1 MGFGWLLI
9 GYFIAS
15 VMSINVFGSF
25 FRVVGFS
32 VAAVGAKKLSAYHKS
47 FMLLLASSALAIV
60 LSALS
65 ASATLSDILYKN
77 LIISAPFISE
87 SLSALFVYLRAAGE
101 LLFTVLMCVSV
112 AMISKET
119 GAPKLVYVSVRNLVI
134 YAVYFIVQVV
144 CWLPTEYVGEFLQNT
159 ALPVWSLI
167 LSVAT
172 ALLNS
177 LMLFSCYSKICDES
191 DVDMPQKPSRFAFV
205 NRMRAEREERAAEK
219 AAERAAK
226 EAAKRARFNKN
237 NDPQPLDRSLYS
249 EEQQRRS
256 AENARKK
263 KKNR

>member
-15 VMSINVFGSF
+15 VMSINIFGSF
-25 FRVVGFS
+25 FKVVGFS
-32 VAAVGAKKLSAYHKS
+32 VAAFGAKKLSEYHKS
-47 FMLLLASSALAIV
+47 FLFLLAASALAI
-60 LSALS
+60 ALS
-65 ASATLSDILYKN
+65 VCTSVATASDFLYKN
-77 LIISAPFISE
+77 LIIPQPLVSE

-101 LLFTVLMCVSV
+101 LLFNVIMCVAV

-119 GAPKLVYVSVRNLVI
+119 GAPKLVYVAIRNLII

-144 CWLPTEYVGEFLQNT
+144 CWMPTEYVGELLQKT
-159 ALPVWSLI
+159 ALPVWALI
-167 LSVAT
+167 LSVAA

-177 LMLFSCYSKICDES
+177 LMIFSCYSKICDES
-191 DVDMPQKPSRFAFV
+191 DVDMVQKPSRFAFV
-205 NRMRAEREERAAEK
+205 NRMRAEREERAAER
-219 AAERAAK
+219 AAARAAK
-226 EAAKRARFNKN
+226 DAAKRARFNKN
-237 NDPQPLDRSLYS
+237 NEPQPLDRSVYS